1 MVQIVQKHLSTT
13 PKFKEAAYKLGA
25 KGLGTLLIDYLW
37 KSNDVNSQNVAVE
50 LTRKLLFDA
59 TL

>member
-50 LTRKLLFDA
+50 LTR
-59 TL
+59 